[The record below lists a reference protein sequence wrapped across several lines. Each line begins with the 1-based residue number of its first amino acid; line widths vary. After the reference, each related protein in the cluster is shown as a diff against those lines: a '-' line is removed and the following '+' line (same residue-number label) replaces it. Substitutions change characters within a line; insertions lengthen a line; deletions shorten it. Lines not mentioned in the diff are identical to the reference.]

1 MGNGREHDMEQH
13 IEELRAR
20 TGELSNEELSE
31 ELDLIVSIIRNDPDV
46 QRAMAKQD
54 YTEMI
59 KCACETYNETDIN
72 DDDEEI

>member
-1 MGNGREHDMEQH
+1 MGKGRDYDMEQH

-20 TGELSNEELSE
+20 TGELSNEELSD

-54 YTEMI
+54 YAEMI
-59 KCACETYNETDIN
+59 KCACETYNEIDIN
-72 DDDEEI
+72 DAEEDI